1 MGFVLYFTL
10 PHPFMDMALSWRSEL
25 SMARVLFF
33 LKIAPMEMCGVK
45 TAEYGDDE
53 AKIKRLGVQN
63 QLLIIFNLPQG

>member
-1 MGFVLYFTL
+1 
-10 PHPFMDMALSWRSEL
+10 
-25 SMARVLFF
+25 
-33 LKIAPMEMCGVK
+33 MEMCGVK